1 MAKANSAI
9 RVTDLNFNSI
19 KTNLK
24 NFLRSKPE
32 FTDYDFEGSALSN
45 IIDLLSYNTYY
56 NAIYVNMVGNE
67 MFLDS
72 AQVRNNVVA
81 RAKMLGYTPTSARG
95 SSATLN
101 LTVTPST
108 NLTSVT
114 VASNTLFTSTID
126 GIQYKFTTRQP
137 YVLLQSTGYTSN
149 TISIKEGEPISQ
161 RFTVN
166 TNNDGQ
172 RFVLGNPNIDT
183 TTIKIRIQTSSS
195 NTSLRTFTEASN
207 LVDVSANSNVYF
219 IQENENGKYEL
230 LFGDGV
236 LGTALDNGN
245 IVIADYNVVNGS
257 ITNGANNFVSPSSIG
272 GQASFT
278 VSVANSAFGGANAES
293 IPSIKFNAP
302 KSFQRQNRA
311 VIKNDYARTIL
322 AEAPDIQ
329 AVSVW
334 GGEDNDPPIYGK
346 VYIAAK
352 PNGGN
357 LLSDQRKSELVT
369 LLQSKNVVTISPT
382 FVDATFLYVV
392 PRITVRYDVGQT
404 TLTAG
409 SISDKVSTA
418 VVNFETSNLS
428 LFDRKFRESDFIND
442 VVSSDTSILGANITY
457 SMMKR
462 FTPNQNI
469 TTSYSI
475 AFNNSI
481 SNPHAGHYGAV
492 SSTSFTFQNQTC
504 FLDDDGNGIL
514 RIYYLDSQNN
524 KTYLNTSA
532 GTVNYSSG
540 LVVIKSVIITS
551 SSTIEVNAKP
561 AINDI
566 SPARNMILLIS
577 KASIDIVNDSTG
589 VTESSVSNVTTA
601 GTTETITSETA
612 RILSTGSTGGVTNL
626 VY

>member
-9 RVTDLNFNSI
+9 RVTDINFNSI

-24 NFLRSKPE
+24 NYLRSKPE

-45 IIDLLSYNTYY
+45 LLDVLTYNTYY
-56 NAIYVNMVGNE
+56 NSIYVNMVGNE

-72 AQVRNNVVA
+72 AQIRNNVVA

-108 NLTSVT
+108 NVTSLTVS
-114 VASNTLFTSTID
+114 SNTLFTSTID
-126 GIQYKFTTRQP
+126 GVQYKFTTRQP
-137 YVLLQSTGYTSN
+137 YVLLQSQGYTSN
-149 TISIKEGEPISQ
+149 TIVIKEGEPVTQ
-161 RFTVN
+161 KFTVN
-166 TNNDGQ
+166 TSTAQ
-172 RFVLGNPNIDT
+172 RFTLDNNNADT
-183 TTIKIRIQTSSS
+183 TTLKIKVQTSTS
-195 NTSLRTFTEASN
+195 NTSLRTFTEATN
-207 LVDVSANSNVYF
+207 VVDVQGNSQVYF
-219 IQENENGKYEL
+219 IQENNDGKYEL
-230 LFGDGV
+230 LFGDGI
-236 LGTALDNGN
+236 LGKALDNDN

-257 ITNGANNFVSPSSIG
+257 TTNGANNFVAPSTIG
-272 GQASFT
+272 GQSTFT
-278 VSVANSAFGGANAES
+278 VSVANSASGGANSEGVS
-293 IPSIKFNAP
+293 SIKFNAP

-334 GGEDNDPPIYGK
+334 GGEENDPPIYGK

-352 PNGGN
+352 PTGGN

-369 LLQSKNVVTISPT
+369 LLTSKNVVTISPT
-382 FVDATFLYVV
+382 FVDATYLYVV
-392 PRITVRYDVGQT
+392 PSIKIRYNVGQT

-409 SISDKVSTA
+409 AISDKVATS
-418 VVNFETSNLS
+418 VVNFETANLS
-428 LFDRKFRESDFIND
+428 LFDKKFRESEFIGSM
-442 VVSSDTSILGANITY
+442 VASDTSIVGANITY

-462 FTPNQNI
+462 FSPNQNV

-475 AFNNSI
+475 AFNNGI
-481 SNPHAGHYGAV
+481 HNPHAGHLGAI

-504 FLDDDGNGIL
+504 FLDDDGNGAL
-514 RIYYLDSQNN
+514 RIYYLDSQNQRN
-524 KTYLNTSA
+524 YLNTSA
-532 GTVNYSSG
+532 GTVNYSNG

-551 SSTIEVNAKP
+551 SDTIEVNAKP
-561 AINDI
+561 DINDI

-577 KASIDIVNDSTG
+577 KASIDVVNDSTG
-589 VTESSVSNVTTA
+589 AIESSVSNVTTA

>member
-9 RVTDLNFNSI
+9 RVTDINFNSI

-24 NFLRSKPE
+24 NYLRSKPE

-45 IIDLLSYNTYY
+45 LLDVLTYNTYY
-56 NAIYVNMVGNE
+56 NSIYVNMVGNE

-72 AQVRNNVVA
+72 AQIRNNVVA

-108 NLTSVT
+108 NVTSLTVS
-114 VASNTLFTSTID
+114 SNTLFTSTID

-137 YVLLQSTGYTSN
+137 YVLLQSQGYTSN
-149 TISIKEGEPISQ
+149 TIVIKEGEPVTQ
-161 RFTVN
+161 KFTVN
-166 TNNDGQ
+166 TSTAQ
-172 RFVLGNPNIDT
+172 RFVLDNNNADT
-183 TTIKIRIQTSSS
+183 TTLKLKVQTSTS
-195 NTSLRTFTEASN
+195 NTSLRTFTEATN
-207 LVDVSANSNVYF
+207 VVDVQSNSQVFF
-219 IQENENGKYEL
+219 IQENNDGKNEL

-236 LGTALDNGN
+236 LGKALDNDN

-257 ITNGANNFVSPSSIG
+257 TTNGANNFVAPSTIG
-272 GQASFT
+272 GQSTFT
-278 VSVANSAFGGANAES
+278 VSVANSASGGANSEGVS
-293 IPSIKFNAP
+293 SIKFNAP

-334 GGEDNDPPIYGK
+334 GGEENDPPIYGK

-352 PNGGN
+352 PTGGN

-369 LLQSKNVVTISPT
+369 LLTTKNVVTISPT
-382 FVDATFLYVV
+382 FVDATYLYVV
-392 PRITVRYDVGQT
+392 PSITIRYNVGQT
-404 TLTAG
+404 TLVAG
-409 SISDKVSTA
+409 AISDKVATS
-418 VVNFETSNLS
+418 VVNFETANLS
-428 LFDRKFRESDFIND
+428 LFDKKFRESEFIGSM
-442 VVSSDTSILGANITY
+442 VASDTSIVGANITY

-462 FTPNQNI
+462 FSPNQNV

-475 AFNNSI
+475 AFNNGI
-481 SNPHAGHYGAV
+481 HNPHAGHLGAI

-504 FLDDDGNGIL
+504 FLDDDGNGAL
-514 RIYYLDSQNN
+514 RIYYLDSQNQR
-524 KTYLNTSA
+524 TYLNTSA

-540 LVVIKSVIITS
+540 LVIIKSVIITS

-577 KASIDIVNDSTG
+577 KASIDVINDSTG
-589 VTESSVSNVTTA
+589 ATESSVSNVTTA

>member
-1 MAKANSAI
+1 MAAANSTI

-19 KTNLK
+19 KSNLK
-24 NFLRSKPE
+24 TFLRGKPQ

-45 IIDLLSYNTYY
+45 LIDLLAYNTYY
-56 NAIYVNMVGNE
+56 NSVYTNMVGNE
-67 MFLDS
+67 MYLDS

-95 SSATLN
+95 SSAVLN
-101 LTVTPST
+101 VTIAPTS

-114 VASNTLFTSTID
+114 IAANTLFTSTID
-126 GIQYKFTTRQP
+126 GIQYKFTTPSP

-149 TISIKEGEPISQ
+149 TVVIKEGEPLQERFTRDTSSSSQ
-161 RFTVN
+161 RFI
-166 TNNDGQ
+166 
-172 RFVLGNPNIDT
+172 LSNPSIDT
-183 TTIKIRIQTSSS
+183 TSIKVQIQTGGS
-195 NTSLRTFTEASN
+195 NSSLRTFTEATN
-207 LVDVSANSNVYF
+207 IVDVQANSQVYF
-219 IQENENGKYEL
+219 VQENEDGKYEL
-230 LFGDGV
+230 LFGDGI
-236 LGTALDNGN
+236 LGKALDNGN
-245 IVIADYNVVNGS
+245 IVVANYKVVNGS
-257 ITNGANNFVSPSSIG
+257 TTNGANNFVAPSALG

-278 VSVANSAFGGANAES
+278 VSVANSASGGANAES
-293 IPSIKFNAP
+293 VPSIKFNAP

-311 VIKNDYARTIL
+311 VIKNDYSRTIL

-352 PNGGN
+352 PTGGN
-357 LLSDQRKSELVT
+357 LLSDQRKAELVT
-369 LLQSKNVVTISPT
+369 LLQSKNVVTITPT
-382 FVDATFLYVV
+382 FVDATYLYVV
-392 PRITVRYDVGQT
+392 PAITIRYNTGQT

-409 SISDKVSTA
+409 AISDKVATA
-418 VVNFETSNLS
+418 VVNYETSDLS
-428 LFDRKFRESDFIND
+428 LFDKKFRESNFVNKM
-442 VVSSDTSILGANITY
+442 VSSDTSIVGANITY
-457 SMMKR
+457 RMMKR
-462 FTPNQNI
+462 FTPNQNV

-475 AFNNSI
+475 SFNNGI

-492 SSTSFTFQNQTC
+492 ASTSFTFQNQTC
-504 FLDDDGNGIL
+504 FLDDDGNGGL

-551 SSTIEVNAKP
+551 SSTIEVNCKP
-561 AINDI
+561 AVNDV

-577 KASIDIVNDSTG
+577 KASIDVVNDSTG

>member
-257 ITNGANNFVSPSSIG
+257 ITNGANNFVSPSTIG

>member
-9 RVTDLNFNSI
+9 RVTDINFNSI

-24 NFLRSKPE
+24 NYLRSKPE

-45 IIDLLSYNTYY
+45 LLDVLTYNTYY
-56 NAIYVNMVGNE
+56 NSIYVNMVGNE

-72 AQVRNNVVA
+72 AQIRNNVVA

-108 NLTSVT
+108 NVTSLTVS
-114 VASNTLFTSTID
+114 SNTLFTSTID

-137 YVLLQSTGYTSN
+137 YVLLQSQGYTSN
-149 TISIKEGEPISQ
+149 TIVIKEGEPVTQ
-161 RFTVN
+161 KFTVN
-166 TNNDGQ
+166 TSTAQ
-172 RFVLGNPNIDT
+172 RFVLDNNNADT
-183 TTIKIRIQTSSS
+183 TTLKLKVQTSTS
-195 NTSLRTFTEASN
+195 NTSLRTFTEATN
-207 LVDVSANSNVYF
+207 VVDVQANSQVFF
-219 IQENENGKYEL
+219 IQENNDGKYEL

-236 LGTALDNGN
+236 LGKALDNDN

-257 ITNGANNFVSPSSIG
+257 TTNGANNFVAPATIG
-272 GQASFT
+272 GQSTFT
-278 VSVANSAFGGANAES
+278 VSVANSASGGANSEGVS
-293 IPSIKFNAP
+293 SIKFNAP

-334 GGEDNDPPIYGK
+334 GGEENDPPIYGK

-352 PNGGN
+352 PTGGN

-369 LLQSKNVVTISPT
+369 LLTTKNVVTISPT
-382 FVDATFLYVV
+382 FVDATYLYVV
-392 PRITVRYDVGQT
+392 PSITIRYNVGQT
-404 TLTAG
+404 TLVAG
-409 SISDKVSTA
+409 AISDKVATA
-418 VVNFETSNLS
+418 VVNYETANLS
-428 LFDRKFRESDFIND
+428 LFDKKFRESEFIGSM
-442 VVSSDTSILGANITY
+442 VASDTSIVGANITY

-462 FTPNQNI
+462 FSPNQNV

-475 AFNNSI
+475 AFNNGI
-481 SNPHAGHYGAV
+481 HNPHAGHLGAI

-504 FLDDDGNGIL
+504 FLDDDGNGAL
-514 RIYYLDSQNN
+514 RIYYLDSQNQR
-524 KTYLNTSA
+524 TYLNTSA
-532 GTVNYSSG
+532 GTVNYSNG
-540 LVVIKSVIITS
+540 LVIIKSVIITS

-577 KASIDIVNDSTG
+577 KASIDVINDSTG
-589 VTESSVSNVTTA
+589 ATESSVSNVTTA

>member
-149 TISIKEGEPISQ
+149 TISIKEGEPITQ

>member
-1 MAKANSAI
+1 MAANSTI
-9 RVTDLNFNSI
+9 RVTNLNFNQL

-24 NFLRSKPE
+24 TFLKAKPE

-45 IIDLLSYNTYY
+45 LIDLLAYNTYQQSV
-56 NAIYVNMVGNE
+56 YVNMVGNE

-72 AQVRNNVVA
+72 AQIRNNVVA

-95 SSATLN
+95 SQATLRV
-101 LTVTPST
+101 TVTPTS

-114 VASNTLFTSTID
+114 IASNTLFTSTID
-126 GIQYKFTTRQP
+126 GIQYKFTTDKP
-137 YVLLQSTGYTSN
+137 YVLLQSQGYNSN
-149 TISIKEGEPISQ
+149 TVIIKEGEPVTQRYTVDTSTAQ
-161 RFTVN
+161 RFILD
-166 TNNDGQ
+166 NDN
-172 RFVLGNPNIDT
+172 VDT
-183 TTIKIRIQTSSS
+183 TSIKVSIQTSSA
-195 NTSLRTFTEASN
+195 NTSKRTFTEATN
-207 LVDVSANSNVYF
+207 IVDVQANSQVYF
-219 IQENENGKYEL
+219 IQENEDGKYEL
-230 LFGDGV
+230 LFGDGI
-236 LGTALDNGN
+236 LGKAVDNGN
-245 IVIADYNVVNGS
+245 IIITDYRVVNGS
-257 ITNGANNFVSPSSIG
+257 VTNGANNFVAPASIG
-272 GQASFT
+272 GQSSFT
-278 VSVANSAFGGANAES
+278 VSVANTASIGANAES
-293 IPSIKFNAP
+293 TSSIKFNAP

-322 AEAPDIQ
+322 AEAPDIE

-352 PNGGN
+352 PTGGN
-357 LLSDQRKSELVT
+357 LLSDQRKAELVT

-382 FVDATFLYVV
+382 FVDATYLYVV
-392 PRITVRYDVGQT
+392 PSITVKYNVADT
-404 TLTAG
+404 TLVAG
-409 SISDKVSTA
+409 QISDKVATA
-418 VVNFETSNLS
+418 VVNFETASLT
-428 LFDRKFRESDFIND
+428 LFDKKFRESEFVADM
-442 VVSSDTSILGANITY
+442 VASDPSIVGANITY
-457 SMMKR
+457 RMMKR
-462 FTPNQNI
+462 FTPNQNV

-475 AFNNSI
+475 AFNNGI

-492 SSTSFTFQNQTC
+492 ASTSFTFQNQTC

-540 LVVIKSVIITS
+540 LVTIKSVIITS
-551 SSTIEVNAKP
+551 SSTIEVSVKP
-561 AINDI
+561 AVNDI
-566 SPARNMILLIS
+566 NPTRNMLLLIS
-577 KASIDIVNDSTG
+577 KASIDVVNDSTG
-589 VTESSVSNVTTA
+589 VVESSVSNVTTA

>member
-1 MAKANSAI
+1 MAGANSTI
-9 RVTDLNFNSI
+9 RVTDLNFNNI

-24 NFLRSKPE
+24 AFLRGKPQ

-45 IIDLLSYNTYY
+45 LIDLLAYNTYY
-56 NAIYVNMVGNE
+56 NSIYTNMVGNE

-72 AQVRNNVVA
+72 AQIRNNVVA

-95 SSATLN
+95 STASLN
-101 LTVTPST
+101 VTITPST
-108 NLTSVT
+108 NVTSVT
-114 VASNTLFTSTID
+114 IPANTLFTSSID
-126 GIQYKFTTRQP
+126 GVQYKFTTQEN

-149 TISIKEGEPISQ
+149 SVVIKEGEPLQERI
-161 RFTVN
+161 TVD
-166 TNNDGQ
+166 TSTTGQ
-172 RFVLGNPNIDT
+172 RFILANPAIDT
-183 TTIKIRIQTSSS
+183 TTIKVQIQTGGS
-195 NTSLRTFTEASN
+195 NTALRTFTQASN
-207 LVDVSANSNVYF
+207 LVDVQANSQVYF
-219 IQENENGKYEL
+219 IQENEDGKYEL

-236 LGTALDNGN
+236 LGKALDNGN
-245 IVIADYNVVNGS
+245 IVIANYKVVNGS
-257 ITNGANNFVSPSSIG
+257 TTNGANNFVAPSALG
-272 GQASFT
+272 GEASFT
-278 VSVANSAFGGANAES
+278 VSVANSASGGANAETTS
-293 IPSIKFNAP
+293 SIKFNAP

-311 VIKNDYARTIL
+311 VIKNDYARTLL
-322 AEAPDIQ
+322 AEAPDLQ
-329 AVSVW
+329 AISVW

-352 PNGGN
+352 PKSGN
-357 LLSDQRKSELVT
+357 LLSDQRKAELST
-369 LLQSKNVVTISPT
+369 LLTSKNVVTISPT

-392 PRITVRYDVGQT
+392 PRITVRYDVAKTSEQ
-404 TLTAG
+404 A
-409 SISDKVSTA
+409 SAISDKVATA
-418 VVNFETSNLS
+418 VRNFETSDLS
-428 LFDRKFRESDFIND
+428 LFDRKFRESVFMDD

-475 AFNNSI
+475 AFNNGI
-481 SNPHAGHYGAV
+481 SNPHAGHYGAI

-504 FLDDDGNGIL
+504 FLDDDGNGVL

-551 SSTIEVNAKP
+551 SGTIEVNAKP

-577 KASIDIVNDSTG
+577 KAAIDVVNDSTG
-589 VTESSVSNVTTA
+589 ATESSVSNVTTA
-601 GTTETITSETA
+601 GTTETISSETSS
-612 RILSTGSTGGVTNL
+612 ILSTGSTGGVTNL